1 MKRGTNKKNNDFE
14 ITKQYFSQD
23 KMFEIYFKNSVFD
36 LLSKINKKDHMSKE
50 TETDEIQN
58 SFMTSVK

>member
-1 MKRGTNKKNNDFE
+1 
-14 ITKQYFSQD
+14 
-23 KMFEIYFKNSVFD
+23 MFEIFFKNSIFD

-58 SFMTSVK
+58 SFMTSVKYRLNHVKRKEQFK